1 MSKNLLWIGAGKA
14 QEFDFDYTK
23 YTKVIF
29 VDPLL
34 HIAAEEQIKDKE
46 KFVTVQKAVTTRA
59 VNTQQF
65 KLFNNEE
72 FSSFL
77 EPGVLKEIY
86 PNLHVEEILNVET
99 IGIIDLIKEQRI
111 TGNEN
116 TLVLDLP
123 CLSLDI
129 LNELKSKE
137 ILTLFQEIYVCA
149 GKESLF
155 INGSDIKTITETLNN
170 AFYEFVS
177 KSNSDL
183 DICTHQFE
191 FNPLLERVHVQKTEI
206 LDLQAQIK
214 LVVDTH
220 QELENEKEE
229 LKVLLTNSQVAFS
242 EVQTEL
248 SARNEQAKHLQDEV
262 ENLQARE
269 KADSNKAK
277 ELEANLKTANKTVE
291 DYSKQVH
298 DLNLNKESLEA
309 QLLTLEDKLTVQIAN
324 TKQLESELQ
333 TQQDR
338 AEYLQEETEKLQAS
352 KKATTHKIEV
362 LESDLQTANN
372 TVVDYAKQMTDL
384 NLNLENLETKLRTAE
399 GDLTGR
405 IKAAEQLE
413 SELKIQQERGK
424 QFQGKINELQ
434 ASEKEKLDKIEVL
447 EADLKTANKTVKL
460 YSEQINNLNQNK
472 ESLEVQLSTAK
483 SDLAARIT
491 TVGELENQLEVV
503 QDECENLTKKIESL
517 TGEIQAKTNSIAAL
531 ETKLSSVS
539 DNATVEIDTLA
550 KDNEKLTSALAEEK
564 ARADKAHANEQ
575 SLKAVLSEQE
585 SHNKQTFEAYESE
598 LQELKT
604 KLIKSEEKQKE
615 THGWFA
621 SRKQQAEA
629 LTKEL
634 EALKRE
640 NALLASN
647 NETALAVG
655 ELENKLTAMLNK
667 QNEDSIEI
675 ANALGKHITRC
686 HEEQKSNIS
695 SQFELRKLTAF
706 SRIPISTNSYDID
719 SANLAE
725 LSSLVSQNTYD
736 VIIEFGCGLSTVVSA
751 STLQDKAGRGFNNG
765 KYLEDKGNNSEIEKA
780 LPKHI
785 VCFEQSSERLKETT
799 GLLSIAGVEAYVDLC
814 HAPMISVGHK
824 DNAKGGELFYDCTEK
839 LLELKR
845 ILNNRNA
852 NILVVINGP
861 VLDDDNAKYWALPL
875 VLDYFSQADITVF
888 SNGTNSE
895 QVSDLIPQW
904 EDECERRQLTANVKK
919 LKTPKGVT
927 IITIQS

>member
-1 MSKNLLWIGAGKA
+1 MSKHLLWIGAGEA
-14 QEFDFDYTK
+14 QQFDFDYTK

-59 VNTQQF
+59 VNTQLF

-77 EPGVLKEIY
+77 EPGVLKEVY

-149 GKESLF
+149 GKKSLF
-155 INGSDIKTITETLNN
+155 INGGDIKTITETLNN

-177 KSNSDL
+177 KSNSDI

-229 LKVLLTNSQVAFS
+229 LKVLLTNSQLAFS
-242 EVQTEL
+242 EVQSEL
-248 SARNEQAKHLQDEV
+248 SATNEKIKHLQD
-262 ENLQARE
+262 
-269 KADSNKAK
+269 K
-277 ELEANLKTANKTVE
+277 VE
-291 DYSKQVH
+291 DYSKQVN
-298 DLNLNKESLEA
+298 DLNLNKESLES
-309 QLLTLEDKLTVQIAN
+309 QLLISEEKLTAQTAD
-324 TKQLESELQ
+324 TKQLQSKLQ
-333 TQQDR
+333 AQQKRTQ
-338 AEYLQEETEKLQAS
+338 YLQEETEKLQAS
-352 KKATTHKIEV
+352 KKTTSHKIEA

-384 NLNLENLETKLRTAE
+384 NLNIEILETELRTAE
-399 GDLTGR
+399 GDLAGR

-413 SELKIQQERGK
+413 SELKIQQEREK
-424 QFQGKINELQ
+424 QLQGKINELQ

-447 EADLKTANKTVKL
+447 EADLKTANKTVKF
-460 YSEQINNLNQNK
+460 YSEQINNLNQNE

-483 SDLAARIT
+483 S
-491 TVGELENQLEVV
+491 EL
-503 QDECENLTKKIESL
+503 
-517 TGEIQAKTNSIAAL
+517 AAL

-539 DNATVEIDTLA
+539 DNATLEIDTLT
-550 KDNEKLTSALAEEK
+550 KDNEKLTFALAEEK

-575 SLKAVLSEQE
+575 SLKSTLSEQE
-585 SHNKQTFEAYESE
+585 SRNKQTSEAYENE

-604 KLIKSEEKQKE
+604 KLKESEEKQKE
-615 THGWFA
+615 TYGWFA

-629 LTKEL
+629 LTEEL

-647 NETALAVG
+647 NETALAVS

-667 QNEDSIEI
+667 QNEDSIDI
-675 ANALGKHITRC
+675 ANALGKHVTRC
-686 HEEQKSNIS
+686 HEEQKSNIA
-695 SQFELRKLTAF
+695 SQFELQKLTGF
-706 SRIPISTNSYDID
+706 SRIPISTNSYDMD

-725 LSSLVSQNTYD
+725 LSSLVSQNGYD
-736 VIIEFGCGLSTVVSA
+736 VIIEFGSGLSTIVSA
-751 STLQDKAGRGFNNG
+751 STLQDKADRGFNNG

-785 VCFEQSSERLKETT
+785 VGFEQSSERLKETT
-799 GLLSIAGVEAYVDLC
+799 GLLSNAGVEAYVDLC
-814 HAPMISVGHK
+814 HAPLISVAHT

-845 ILNNRNA
+845 ILNNLHA

-861 VLDDDNAKYWALPL
+861 FLDDDNKAKYWALPL

-888 SNGTNSE
+888 TNGTNSE
-895 QVSDLIPQW
+895 QISDLIPQW
-904 EDECERRQLTANVKK
+904 EDECERRQLTLNVKK

-927 IITIQS
+927 ILTIQS

>member
-1 MSKNLLWIGAGKA
+1 MSKHLLWIGAGEA
-14 QEFDFDYTK
+14 QQFDFDYTK

-59 VNTQQF
+59 VNTQLF

-77 EPGVLKEIY
+77 EPGVLKEVY

-149 GKESLF
+149 GKKSLF
-155 INGSDIKTITETLNN
+155 INGGDIKTITETLNN

-177 KSNSDL
+177 KSNSDI

-229 LKVLLTNSQVAFS
+229 LKVLLTNSQLAFS
-242 EVQTEL
+242 EVQSEL
-248 SARNEQAKHLQDEV
+248 SATNEKIKHLQD
-262 ENLQARE
+262 
-269 KADSNKAK
+269 K
-277 ELEANLKTANKTVE
+277 VE
-291 DYSKQVH
+291 DYSKQVN
-298 DLNLNKESLEA
+298 DLNLNKESLES
-309 QLLTLEDKLTVQIAN
+309 QLLISEEKLTAQTAD
-324 TKQLESELQ
+324 TKQLQSKLQ
-333 TQQDR
+333 AQQKRTQ
-338 AEYLQEETEKLQAS
+338 YLQEETEKLQAS
-352 KKATTHKIEV
+352 KKTTSHKIEA

-384 NLNLENLETKLRTAE
+384 NLNIEILETELRTAE
-399 GDLTGR
+399 GDLAGR

-413 SELKIQQERGK
+413 SELKIQQEREK
-424 QFQGKINELQ
+424 QLQGKINELQ

-447 EADLKTANKTVKL
+447 EADLKTANKTVKF
-460 YSEQINNLNQNK
+460 YSEQINNLNQNE

-483 SDLAARIT
+483 S
-491 TVGELENQLEVV
+491 EL
-503 QDECENLTKKIESL
+503 
-517 TGEIQAKTNSIAAL
+517 AAL

-539 DNATVEIDTLA
+539 DNATLEIDTLT
-550 KDNEKLTSALAEEK
+550 KDNEKLTFALTEEK
-564 ARADKAHANEQ
+564 ARADKAHASEQ
-575 SLKAVLSEQE
+575 SLKATLSEQE
-585 SHNKQTFEAYESE
+585 SRNKQTNQAYENE

-604 KLIKSEEKQKE
+604 KLKESEEKQKE
-615 THGWFA
+615 TYGWFA

-629 LTKEL
+629 LTEEL
-634 EALKRE
+634 EVLKRE

-647 NETALAVG
+647 NETALAVS
-655 ELENKLTAMLNK
+655 ELESKLTAMLNK

-675 ANALGKHITRC
+675 ANALGKHVTRC
-686 HEEQKSNIS
+686 HEEQKSNIA
-695 SQFELRKLTAF
+695 SQFELRKLTGF
-706 SRIPISTNSYDID
+706 SRIPISTNSYDMD

-736 VIIEFGCGLSTVVSA
+736 VIIEFGCGLSTIVSA
-751 STLQDKAGRGFNNG
+751 STLQDKADRGFNNG

-785 VCFEQSSERLKETT
+785 VGFEQSSERLKETT
-799 GLLSIAGVEAYVDLC
+799 GLLSNAGVEAYVDLC
-814 HAPMISVGHK
+814 HAPLVSVAHT
-824 DNAKGGELFYDCTEK
+824 DSAKGGELFYDCTEK

-845 ILNNRNA
+845 ILNNRHA

-861 VLDDDNAKYWALPL
+861 FLDDDTKAKYWALPL

-888 SNGTNSE
+888 TNGTNSE
-895 QVSDLIPQW
+895 QISDLIPQW